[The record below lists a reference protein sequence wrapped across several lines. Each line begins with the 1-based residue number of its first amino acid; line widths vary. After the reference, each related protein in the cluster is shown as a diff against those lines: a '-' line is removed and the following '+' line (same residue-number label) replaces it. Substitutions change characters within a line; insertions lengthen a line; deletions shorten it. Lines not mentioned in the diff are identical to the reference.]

1 VVFTTTKFVDLLKL
15 EASMRGGDAPRTVI
29 VPHPLG
35 GLRES
40 EVMEYVAAAVDEV
53 IRIVENGA

>member
-1 VVFTTTKFVDLLKL
+1 ML
-15 EASMRGGDAPRTVI
+15 EARISTMFIRSRVSSFSEAPRTVI